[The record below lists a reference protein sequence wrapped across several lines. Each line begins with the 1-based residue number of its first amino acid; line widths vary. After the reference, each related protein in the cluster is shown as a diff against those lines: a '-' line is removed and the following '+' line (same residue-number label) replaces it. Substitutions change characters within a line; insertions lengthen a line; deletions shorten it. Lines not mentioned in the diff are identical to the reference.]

1 MPICRC
7 NTLILGTI
15 VPSCAVF
22 VHAGLKQF
30 PRWLSLIGVE
40 TQVSVMRNHVD
51 IDHKH
56 CRAIILEIGER
67 LRASLREEPELPA
80 SFKTQ
85 IDRLR
90 ELEDQESP
98 SIVPDKGE
106 RQRASWRKR

>member
-1 MPICRC
+1 
-7 NTLILGTI
+7 
-15 VPSCAVF
+15 
-22 VHAGLKQF
+22 
-30 PRWLSLIGVE
+30 
-40 TQVSVMRNHVD
+40 MRNHVD